1 VKFNCGLTREDA
13 VSERYERR
21 KKYEAKLAEWHDY
34 FTWRPIKI
42 KSHDC
47 RWLETI
53 ERRRRFINSDFASYW
68 KTEYRSKK

>member
-13 VSERYERR
+13 YKRR
-21 KKYEAKLAEWHDY
+21 RKYEAKLAEWHDY
-34 FTWRPIKI
+34 FTWWPLKI

-53 ERRRRFINSDFASYW
+53 ERRRRFINGDFASYW